1 MGVGDNSHPLLVGSG
16 NTQVFDQI
24 RINRQLVVGVCGAN
38 PIFLSRPTKPTLFSH
53 DPLDFFVID
62 TPALALELLGHP
74 AVSIPG
80 KIQENSFHAIDQHSV
95 RMPLLRLVDVSAFG
109 KIHRLASPFNVF
121 DEGAVVGNE
130 LTLF

>member
-1 MGVGDNSHPLLVGSG
+1 MGVGDNSRPLLVGSG
-16 NTQVFDQI
+16 YTQVFRSDLD
-24 RINRQLVVGVCGAN
+24 NRQLVVAVCGAN
-38 PIFLSRPTKPTLFSH
+38 PIFLSRPTKPTFFSH
-53 DPLDFFVID
+53 DPLDFLVID
-62 TPALALELLGHP
+62 TPALAFELLGHP

-80 KIQENSFHAIDQHSV
+80 RIQANFFHAIDQHSV